1 MITTKLVVTFV
12 VVIRPTSE
20 PCTARSATSEGGSYD
35 FPAAAESSVAI
46 KLAWAV
52 EDRPRAMFAIEF
64 YWAGELLELRRATVK
79 LVLSTRADEVCLAV
93 KALVRASVA
102 WIAIKLV
109 LSIAEE
115 VIRKRSISTMELVI
129 LTAVATGEAILS
141 LIRAASEVVITV
153 K

>member
-1 MITTKLVVTFV
+1 
-12 VVIRPTSE
+12 
-20 PCTARSATSEGGSYD
+20 
-35 FPAAAESSVAI
+35 
-46 KLAWAV
+46 
-52 EDRPRAMFAIEF
+52 MFAIEF